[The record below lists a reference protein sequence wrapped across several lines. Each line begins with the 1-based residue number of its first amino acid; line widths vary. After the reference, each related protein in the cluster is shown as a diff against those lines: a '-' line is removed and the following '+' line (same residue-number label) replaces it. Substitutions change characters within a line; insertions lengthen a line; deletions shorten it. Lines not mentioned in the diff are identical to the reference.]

1 MSLNN
6 QNSDMSQQRVA
17 ESNAMS
23 SDVQPSYELVHLMTD
38 YASRYGYLLGGLEMV
53 AAGQTSADKVLESY
67 KQKYETTPSPDAARP
82 TSLQTVRQVAAAEAS
97 AARQRLGNDGT
108 GLSGPCGRQRTDKP
122 HRLPAWA
129 AFRKKKWV
137 PFLKCH

>member
-38 YASRYGYLLGGLEMV
+38 YASKYGFLLGGLEMV
-53 AAGQTSADKVLESY
+53 AAGNTTADAVLEAFRA
-67 KQKYETTPSPDAARP
+67 KYETTTAAGD
-82 TSLQTVRQVAAAEAS
+82 VAKH
-97 AARQRLGNDGT
+97 
-108 GLSGPCGRQRTDKP
+108 RTLEKTT
-122 HRLPAWA
+122 
-129 AFRKKKWV
+129 
-137 PFLKCH
+137 